1 MNIYFNQNI
10 PFVSESLSDSCI
22 CYTNS
27 HIDNQYLINNN
38 IKALFIRSNE
48 KITPELLKNTDID
61 FIVTATSGTDHI
73 SQGIK
78 HYSIPGAN
86 ANSVAEYVVFSVS
99 KYLIANSLNPI
110 NLTIGIIG
118 YGNIGKL
125 VAYYANQM
133 GIKVLINDPPLLDEG
148 GVFPNYVQHVSLDQ
162 ILIQSNI
169 ITNHIPLTKD
179 GKYPTY
185 NLLDYNKLR
194 LIEPNSLL
202 VHSSRGGIIDEE
214 ALKAIAVEKHLTLAI
229 DVWSNEPQIDLDLL
243 KLAMFATPHLAGYSY
258 NGKIKASFIALNY
271 FEKHT
276 GIIPNYSIL
285 ENEFHQIKIDETT
298 DFSNINDLYTKLDK
312 YRKFSEDNLKFREI
326 VEQNTD
332 SCADTFK
339 LIRKNYPKRYESLK
353 PPRELEIIYKLFG
366 KVI

>member
-1 MNIYFNQNI
+1 MNLYINQNI
-10 PFVSESLSDSCI
+10 PFVSEALSDSCI

-27 HIDNQYLINNN
+27 HIDNQYLISNN
-38 IKALFIRSNE
+38 IEALFIRSNE
-48 KITPELLKNTDID
+48 KITTELLVGTPVK
-61 FIVTATSGTDHI
+61 FIVTATSGTNHI
-73 SQGIK
+73 DSCID

-86 ANSVAEYVVFSVS
+86 ANSVAEYVIFTIS
-99 KYLIANSLNPI
+99 KYLIANSLNSR

-148 GVFPNYVQHVSLDQ
+148 EVFPDYVEHVRLDQ

-179 GKYPTY
+179 GKYSTY

-194 LIEPNSLL
+194 LIEPHSLL
-202 VHSSRGGIIDEE
+202 VHSSRGGIIDED
-214 ALKAIAVEKHLTLAI
+214 ALKNIATEKNLALAI
-229 DVWSNEPQIDLDLL
+229 DVWSNEPQIDFDLL

-258 NGKIKASFIALNY
+258 NGKIKASYIALNY
-271 FEKHT
+271 FEKHI
-276 GIIPNYSIL
+276 GIIPDYSIL
-285 ENEFHQIKIDETT
+285 ENEFQQIKIDDTVN
-298 DFSNINDLYTKLDK
+298 FSNINDIYTKLDE
-312 YRKFSEDNLKFREI
+312 YRKFSEDNLRFREI
-326 VEQNTD
+326 VEQNRKSYAD
-332 SCADTFK
+332 SFK